1 MLDLTRRLFVL
12 TALALALVVVSPGVA
27 LAGPIVER
35 AAAALAGDPVYVDP
49 AAGDAL
55 DDSGADRL
63 RDRVADVGAGPTYI
77 AVLPEEA
84 ANEAGGD
91 PEGVARLLFMSLRRP
106 GTYAVIVGERLS
118 AGNTNGR
125 VADLADEAVAANQGA
140 GAEAV
145 LSDFIGRVGER
156 RREGRGSGSRDGN
169 RDGGGGSG
177 VLVLLGLVGVGAG
190 AVALSN
196 RRRRKLRQQ
205 REAEEVE
212 EVREFA
218 RDDLVALGDDIRSLD
233 LDVEM
238 PGVDPAAKED
248 YGQAV
253 RSYDTANQ
261 ALERARRPED
271 MEEVTASLEQGR
283 YAMASAKA
291 RFAGKEPPERRP
303 PCFFDPRHG
312 PSDRD
317 VDWSPDGGLP
327 RPVPACA
334 ADALRIEEGHAPAAR
349 EVMLGGR
356 STPYWNAGPA
366 YGPWAGGFYGG
377 MGGGL
382 LPGLL
387 IGSALGGGLGYGFGG
402 GFGADEAMGGD
413 FGGGD
418 FGGGDFGGGDFG
430 GGDFGGGDFG
440 GGGDF

>member
-1 MLDLTRRLFVL
+1 MFRSTQRFLMVTVV
-12 TALALALVVVSPGVA
+12 ALAACALGPSVA
-27 LAGPIVER
+27 FAGPIVDR

-49 AAGDAL
+49 AAEAAIDEQ
-55 DDSGADRL
+55 GADRL
-63 RDRVADVGAGPTYI
+63 RDRIADTGAGPTYI

-91 PEGVARLLFMSLRRP
+91 PEGVARLVVAALRRP
-106 GTYAVIVGERLS
+106 GTYAVVIGERVS
-118 AGNTNGR
+118 AGNTDTR
-125 VADLADEAVAANQGA
+125 VGDLADDAVAANQGR
-140 GAEAV
+140 GVEAV
-145 LSDFIGRVGER
+145 LADFIGRVAER
-156 RREGRGSGSRDGN
+156 RRGQRESGGEGGGN
-169 RDGGGGSG
+169 GDGGGNGG
-177 VLVLLGLVGVGAG
+177 GNGGWVLLALVGGGVG

-196 RRRRKLRQQ
+196 RRRRRRLQQ
-205 REAEEVE
+205 QEQEDVD

-233 LDVEM
+233 LDMEM
-238 PGVDPAAKED
+238 PGVDPAAKAD

-253 RSYDTANQ
+253 RSYETANQ
-261 ALERARRPED
+261 ALERARRPQD
-271 MEEVTASLEQGR
+271 MEAVTAALEEGR

-291 RFAGKEPPERRP
+291 RVEGREPPERTP

-312 PSDRD
+312 PSARE
-317 VDWSPDGGLP
+317 VEWSPDGGLP

-334 ADALRIEEGHAPAAR
+334 ADALRIEEGQDPAAR
-349 EVMLGGR
+349 QVMVGGEP
-356 STPYWNAGPA
+356 TPYWNAGPA

-387 IGSALGGGLGYGFGG
+387 IGSALGGGLGFGFGG
-402 GFGADEAMGGD
+402 GFGADEAMAGEGD

-430 GGDFGGGDFG
+430 GGDFGGGDF
-440 GGGDF
+440 